1 MPQPLTNE
9 VTAMPEPSD
18 KKSADVISIAASG
31 HRSPQ
36 RATMAE
42 NSAAEKP
49 SVIEQPAEKPLADAP
64 STEVF
69 AVYGVE
75 PEIQA
80 YAMAKYSRSAL
91 SMKES
96 LREINS
102 QKAEKFLNTF
112 YFQYGHRSI
121 ADLAHIALAIERLSI
136 LAAIELA
143 DEPRWDGQER
153 STRYQDFKK
162 SGYYTPDFGADDQS
176 RKLYRETLDFLFSEY
191 EALSAHMTRYLISIT
206 PKPEEMKQEAY
217 ERTLKARA
225 FDITR
230 YLLPLATN
238 TSLGEIVNAR
248 TLEMQV
254 AHLLSHAHKE
264 VRVLGE
270 SLKKA
275 ATSSAYN
282 VNVESLRDLV
292 EQIRTVNPELG
303 ARAEA
308 ELLHEVR
315 VAPTLVKYADPNPYE
330 METRRELRQAAR
342 ELMAHEQLA
351 PSKAIVD
358 LLDEEPLEVEIATTL
373 LYEHCHFSYRQI
385 RQAVQVAGERRRRE
399 IIDLGLRHRG
409 KYDEMLR
416 GFRAGQQF
424 RFDILMDTGGFRDM
438 HRHRRCIQ
446 VMQGFTT
453 QHGYE
458 MLLDLED
465 AGMRGRF
472 EAAMRRA
479 QSAVETI
486 AKNASPEAEE
496 NSQYAIPLAFKKRT
510 LFKMDFAEAVYISE
524 LRTTPAGHVS
534 YRNVAYAMY
543 EAVARK
549 FPALAKYFRVHDV
562 TAPVD
567 LLQR

>member
-1 MPQPLTNE
+1 MPTVTNE
-9 VTAMPEPSD
+9 VITMPEPSNQKPSPSD
-18 KKSADVISIAASG
+18 SSSVGSG

-36 RATMAE
+36 RASAVE
-42 NSAAEKP
+42 NPAPSEKP
-49 SVIEQPAEKPLADAP
+49 QPEAP

-80 YAMAKYSRSAL
+80 YAMAKYSRSSL

-96 LREINS
+96 LREISS

-121 ADLAHIALAIERLSI
+121 ADLAHIALAVERLSI

-143 DEPRWDGQER
+143 DEQRWDGQER

-162 SGYYTPDFGADDQS
+162 SGYYIPDFGSGPANEEARQ
-176 RKLYRETLDFLFSEY
+176 LYCDTLDFLFAEY
-191 EALSAHMTRYLISIT
+191 QALSAHMTQHLINIT
-206 PKPEEMKQEAY
+206 PKPVEMKQEAY

-248 TLEMQV
+248 TLETQV
-254 AHLLSHAHKE
+254 AHLLSHTHKE
-264 VRVLGE
+264 VRTLGE

-275 ATSSAYN
+275 ATSAAYN
-282 VNVESLRDLV
+282 VNAESLKKLV
-292 EQIRTVNPELG
+292 DDIRAADPELG
-303 ARAEA
+303 ARAEQ

-330 METRRELRQAAR
+330 METRRELRQAAT
-342 ELMAHEQLA
+342 ELMKSESVA

-373 LYEHCHFSYRQI
+373 LYEHCHHSYRQV
-385 RQAVQVAGERRRRE
+385 RQALQVSGERYRRE

-409 KYDEMLR
+409 KHDEMLR

-446 VMQGFTT
+446 VMQAFTT

-458 MLLDLED
+458 MLLDVED
-465 AGMRGRF
+465 AGMRLRYDS
-472 EAAMRRA
+472 AMRRVQA
-479 QSAVETI
+479 AIEKL
-486 AKNASPEAEE
+486 AARNAPEAEE
-496 NSQYAIPLAFKKRT
+496 NSQYAIPLAYRKRA
-510 LFKMDFAEAVYISE
+510 LFKMDFAEVVYISE

-549 FPALAKYFRVHDV
+549 YPALAKYFRVHDV